1 MWGDVMSIECYTGV
15 PGSGKSYHVAR
26 NIYDA
31 LRSGKN
37 VISNLNINTSII
49 YPRSDK
55 RPLGNFIYVPN
66 QQWLDS
72 SIYEKS
78 PLGGKVQS
86 KSVFSYIYGLEN
98 FALQFHKRNNKGQI
112 IEHQTLIILDECQT
126 IFNPRSWNRK
136 DRLKWIEFFTM
147 HRHFGFDV
155 ILVTQ
160 NDMMIDK
167 QIRGVLETQVLH
179 RNVSK
184 YKKLG
189 KLLSLPFGGNLFIC
203 VRTMYGMS
211 KKDSHIKS
219 SLLFGSGFYFSLYD
233 SYTLIK

>member
-1 MWGDVMSIECYTGV
+1 MSIQCFTGV
-15 PGSGKSYHVAR
+15 PGSGKSYHTAR
-26 NIYDA
+26 VIYDS

-49 YPRSDK
+49 YPKSDK
-55 RPLGNFIYVPN
+55 KPLGKFIYVPN
-66 QQWLDS
+66 QQWIDS
-72 SIYEKS
+72 SIYEKTRM
-78 PLGGKVQS
+78 GGKAPCGIY
-86 KSVFSYIYGLEN
+86 SYIYGLEN
-98 FALQFHKRNNKGQI
+98 FALQFHKRNKKGQI
-112 IEHQTLIILDECQT
+112 IEGQTLIVLDECQT

-136 DRLKWIEFFTM
+136 DRLSWIEFFTV
-147 HRHFGFDV
+147 HRHYGFEV

-184 YKKLG
+184 YKKFG
-189 KLLSLPFGGNLFIC
+189 KLLAIPFGGNLFI
-203 VRTMYGMS
+203 TIKKMYGMS
-211 KKDSHIKS
+211 KKDSHISS
-219 SLLFGSGFYFSLYD
+219 SLLFGSSFYFSLYD

>member
-1 MWGDVMSIECYTGV
+1 MSIVCYTGV

-26 NIYDA
+26 CIYDA

-37 VISNLNINTSII
+37 VISNLNINTNLIF
-49 YPRSDK
+49 PRSNK
-55 RPLGNFIYVPN
+55 KPLGSFIYIPN
-66 QQWLDS
+66 NEWLNS
-72 SIYEKS
+72 SIYEVSKM
-78 PLGGKVQS
+78 GYKIQS
-86 KSVFSYIYGLEN
+86 SIFSYIYGLEN
-98 FALQFHKRNNKGQI
+98 FALQFHKRNKKGQI
-112 IEHQTLIILDECQT
+112 YEHQTLIVLDECQT
-126 IFNPRSWNRK
+126 IFNPRSWNKK
-136 DRLKWIEFFTM
+136 DRLKWIEFFTV

-189 KLLSLPFGGNLFIC
+189 KLIAAPFGGNLFIC
-203 VRTMYGMS
+203 IESMYGMS

-219 SLLFGSGFYFSLYD
+219 NLLYGSNFYFSLYD
-233 SYTLIK
+233 SYTLIN

>member
-1 MWGDVMSIECYTGV
+1 
-15 PGSGKSYHVAR
+15 
-26 NIYDA
+26 
-31 LRSGKN
+31 
-37 VISNLNINTSII
+37 
-49 YPRSDK
+49 
-55 RPLGNFIYVPN
+55 
-66 QQWLDS
+66 
-72 SIYEKS
+72 
-78 PLGGKVQS
+78 
-86 KSVFSYIYGLEN
+86 
-98 FALQFHKRNNKGQI
+98 
-112 IEHQTLIILDECQT
+112 
-126 IFNPRSWNRK
+126 
-136 DRLKWIEFFTM
+136 M

-203 VRTMYGMS
+203 IRSMYGMS